1 MAGLETADE
10 AQVQDASTQLAVLMF
25 TDVAGSV
32 ELKTRLG
39 ARSYERLIARHDALF
54 AQVLKQSARA
64 AILNDMGDGYLT
76 RFDTPAEGV
85 LAAIRFQRALKN
97 EAWGSSP
104 VLVRIGLDIGQI
116 TYLKEGERTRIVGL
130 PVDTAARFMGLAQ
143 PGQTLLTRTV
153 FENARQYL
161 RTFDD
166 DPQGPVELRW
176 NAYGYYAFK
185 GLEDPLEVFEVGLPG
200 LSPLTPPPDSD
211 KALRV
216 ATAGGDPDWR
226 PAAEQEVPGRR
237 GWVLKRKLGEG
248 GFGEVWL
255 ARHRRTSD
263 ERVFKFCFDEQKLE
277 SLRREAALFRL
288 IRDKL
293 GNRSDIARLHELEIE
308 QPPYFLECEYSEHGS
323 LLDWVKRQGGLERVP
338 LPVRLDLVARAARAT
353 HAAHSVGI
361 LHKDIK
367 PANILIYQTEDGQP
381 RPKLADFGIGEVT
394 ERATHTGMQTAGW
407 ATTIGR
413 SSGLRY
419 TGTQMYTPPEVQA
432 GERFTACGDVYALG
446 VLLYQLA
453 AGDLHRPMGQGWQRY
468 ISDARLA
475 DLIARCVDVDPQQ
488 RLQSAEALACEIA
501 GAPAPA
507 SASPAPAADAPPA
520 QAARTSPPPAAHP
533 AATAAAPARA
543 TPSTAPRKS
552 AGLRP
557 LWVLAGVGGLAVVA
571 VGIALLM
578 IPRGKAPGPSNQ
590 TEPRTGA
597 NQPAPGAPAA
607 PSLGPQTPASPK
619 AQPPPVRSETP
630 ARGDARSPDGPNSP
644 QEAPPVVPDGRAA
657 LRSACERGEEL
668 LARKEYEAAI
678 RQYEEAL
685 NASRGLAAREVLRVR
700 CLAGQALAVF
710 YKERST
716 PHRESDAALAAAAQV
731 AADVLQRSYGPLKA
745 ELGEAPIVK
754 LVLDGILESLM
765 QLNRLD
771 EAQAWADRP
780 DEQAA
785 RFRE

>member
-1 MAGLETADE
+1 
-10 AQVQDASTQLAVLMF
+10 MF

-54 AQVLKQSARA
+54 TQVLRQSARG

-104 VLVRIGLDIGQI
+104 VVVRIGLDVGQI

-143 PGQTLLTRTV
+143 PGQILLTRTV

-166 DPQGPVELRW
+166 DPQGPAELRW

-263 ERVFKFCFDEQKLE
+263 ERVFKFCFDEHKLE

-293 GNRSDIARLHELEIE
+293 GNRSDIARLHELEID
-308 QPPYFLECEYSEHGS
+308 QAPYFLECEYSEHGS

-338 LPVRLDLVARAARAT
+338 LPVRLDLVTRAARAT

-488 RLQSAEALACEIA
+488 RLQSAEALAAELT
-501 GAPAPA
+501 GAPATPPTPPQRGVAPRAAPA
-507 SASPAPAADAPPA
+507 TPPPMPPAPHRPKSQAGSKERRAWFVAAGVAGVAILGLGAAVLMLPRGGAPTGPGPPEPAPDAIQPAPAP
-520 QAARTSPPPAAHP
+520 SSSNPPPAPTQDPPRQAEPKP
-533 AATAAAPARA
+533 APPSAPEPDR
-543 TPSTAPRKS
+543 RE
-552 AGLRP
+552 
-557 LWVLAGVGGLAVVA
+557 VL
-571 VGIALLM
+571 
-578 IPRGKAPGPSNQ
+578 RGK
-590 TEPRTGA
+590 
-597 NQPAPGAPAA
+597 
-607 PSLGPQTPASPK
+607 
-619 AQPPPVRSETP
+619 
-630 ARGDARSPDGPNSP
+630 
-644 QEAPPVVPDGRAA
+644 
-657 LRSACERGEEL
+657 CERGEAL
-668 LARKEYEAAI
+668 LAERDYAAAL
-678 RQYEEAL
+678 RHYEEVLAE
-685 NASRGLAAREVLRVR
+685 SRDLAPRDALRVR
-700 CLAGQALAVF
+700 CLAGQALAMF
-710 YKERST
+710 YQERSA
-716 PHRESDAALAAAAQV
+716 PQRESDAALAAAAQV

-745 ELGEAPIVK
+745 ELGESAMVRMT
-754 LVLDGILESLM
+754 LDGILEALM
-765 QLNRLD
+765 QLNKLA

>member
-1 MAGLETADE
+1 L
-10 AQVQDASTQLAVLMF
+10 QDASTQLAVLMF

-54 AQVLKQSARA
+54 TQVLRQSARG

-104 VLVRIGLDIGQI
+104 VVVRIGLDVGQI

-143 PGQTLLTRTV
+143 PGQVLLTRTV

-166 DPQGPVELRW
+166 DPQGPAELRW

-226 PAAEQEVPGRR
+226 PAPEQEVPGRR

-293 GNRSDIARLHELEIE
+293 GNRSDIARLHELEID
-308 QPPYFLECEYSEHGS
+308 QAPYFLECEYSEHGS

-338 LPVRLDLVARAARAT
+338 LPVRLDLVTRAARAT

-446 VLLYQLA
+446 VLLYQLV

-501 GAPAPA
+501 GEPAPA
-507 SASPAPAADAPPA
+507 STSPTPAAGTPPA
-520 QAARTSPPPAAHP
+520 RAARTSPAPTVHA

-543 TPSTAPRKS
+543 TPAAAPRKP
-552 AGLRP
+552 ARLRP

-571 VGIALLM
+571 VGVAWLM
-578 IPRGKAPGPSNQ
+578 IPRGAAPGPSNQ
-590 TEPRTGA
+590 AEPRTEV
-597 NQPAPGAPAA
+597 NQPP
-607 PSLGPQTPASPK
+607 PQTPPSPG
-619 AQPPPVRSETP
+619 AQSPPVRGETP
-630 ARGDARSPDGPNSP
+630 ARGDASLQDEPNSP
-644 QEAPPVVPDGRAA
+644 QAAPPAAPDRRAA

-668 LARKEYEAAI
+668 LERKEYEAAI
-678 RQYEEAL
+678 QQYEQVLDAT
-685 NASRGLAAREVLRVR
+685 RDLAPGDVLRVR
-700 CLAGQALAVF
+700 WRAGQALALF
-710 YKERST
+710 YKERFA
-716 PHRESDAALAAAAQV
+716 PQRESNASLAAAAQI

-754 LVLDGILESLM
+754 AVLNGILESLM

-771 EAQAWADRP
+771 EAQAWDNRP